1 MRVVIQAKGEFE
13 MGSKESSQRACS
25 RSSGLSILRIAG
37 GAVLVLAA
45 VGVIT
50 QFHDIRRYWNMVR
63 M

>member
-1 MRVVIQAKGEFE
+1 
-13 MGSKESSQRACS
+13 MGNRKSSQIACG
-25 RSSGLSILRIAG
+25 RSSNVSVLRILG

-45 VGVIT
+45 VGVIS